1 LEIGNYLSALSPT
14 RVFSYS
20 LAMRNT
26 NRDFSLIRSGRRV
39 MPSGRLWNPAAD
51 VYQSAD
57 GWIVK
62 VDLAGVCTDE
72 LEIEIRGSLLS
83 IRGCRRD
90 THYREGFIY
99 HQMEIT
105 YSRFEKS
112 IEFPAPIEGA
122 SIRQDYRDGFLIIDV
137 RREQD

>member
-1 LEIGNYLSALSPT
+1 
-14 RVFSYS
+14 
-20 LAMRNT
+20 MRNIDS
-26 NRDFSLIRSGRRV
+26 DFSLIRTDRRV
-39 MPSGRLWNPAAD
+39 VPSGRLWNPAAD
-51 VYQSAD
+51 VYRSSE

-62 VDLAGVCTDE
+62 VDLAGVCMEE
-72 LEIEIRGSLLS
+72 LEIEIRESFLN
-83 IRGCRRD
+83 IRGCRKD
-90 THYREGFIY
+90 THIREGFTY

-122 SIRQDYRDGFLIIDV
+122 SIRQDYSDGFLIIDV

>member
-1 LEIGNYLSALSPT
+1 
-14 RVFSYS
+14 
-20 LAMRNT
+20 
-26 NRDFSLIRSGRRV
+26 

-51 VYQSAD
+51 VYRSDD
-57 GWIVK
+57 GWVVK
-62 VDLAGVCTDE
+62 VDLAGVCADE
-72 LEIEIRGSLLS
+72 LEIEIDDSMLR

-90 THYREGFIY
+90 THYRDGFVY

-112 IEFPAPIEGA
+112 IQFPAPIEGA
-122 SIRQDYRDGFLIIDV
+122 SIRHDYTDGLLIINV

>member
-1 LEIGNYLSALSPT
+1 LLEGFNFTYP
-14 RVFSYS
+14 

-26 NRDFSLIRSGRRV
+26 DREFSLIRAGRRV

-51 VYQSAD
+51 VYRSAD
-57 GWIVK
+57 GWVVK
-62 VDLAGVCTDE
+62 VDLAGICSDD
-72 LEIEIRGSLLS
+72 LEIEIRDSILS

-90 THYREGFIY
+90 TQYREGFVY

-112 IEFPAPIEGA
+112 IQFPAPIEGA
-122 SIRQDYRDGFLIIDV
+122 SIKHDYSDGFLIIHV
-137 RREQD
+137 RGEQD